1 MIRPARRARVPRI
14 TVPRITVPRI
24 TVLRIALLAGAFL
37 GAATLASATLFVALG
52 SVREHDSLQDLLA
65 RLRLNRDTVVNALRA
80 EVDGLLGAME
90 QQALTRDLD
99 ALDAARGKLVALGP
113 EVATLLVDV
122 LDPGAQ
128 STDAEK
134 LRSQYVMLALGE
146 LKSRAIVTR
155 LVEMAQG
162 GSIDGRLNAI
172 HVLGLSTEPDRAG
185 PVLVGIYRGN
195 FGELRQAALGA
206 LARLGGDSNDKI
218 LEEALTDA
226 KPEVVS
232 ATLAALA
239 ESKKASMAPRVLK
252 ILAAPN
258 EALLH
263 QDKLIAYYRAC
274 PEVVDKATLL
284 GLIRLS
290 GENSASTEQRQKVL
304 DFLPTFAEKFDT
316 EAKKE
321 MRSLAESPAPELHE
335 GALVV
340 LVLIGD
346 RNARKELL
354 APYDE
359 QVDRNKAWANSYTA
373 RGDVLYKIA
382 DYREA
387 VNDYKKAIQLSA
399 DDLRTRQDSAY
410 IGLAKSYAMQG
421 KIKEA
426 GTTLEKAPLTA
437 KQLAA
442 LKKDP
447 AFAKL
452 VEHPKYK
459 DLFTSR

>member
-1 MIRPARRARVPRI
+1 MAQ
-14 TVPRITVPRI
+14 
-24 TVLRIALLAGAFL
+24 
-37 GAATLASATLFVALG
+37 SG
-52 SVREHDSLQDLLA
+52 SV
-65 RLRLNRDTVVNALRA
+65 
-80 EVDGLLGAME
+80 
-90 QQALTRDLD
+90 
-99 ALDAARGKLVALGP
+99 
-113 EVATLLVDV
+113 
-122 LDPGAQ
+122 
-128 STDAEK
+128 
-134 LRSQYVMLALGE
+134 
-146 LKSRAIVTR
+146 
-155 LVEMAQG
+155 
-162 GSIDGRLNAI
+162 DGRLNAI
-172 HVLGLSTEPDRAG
+172 HVLGMSTEPERAG

-195 FGELRQAALGA
+195 FGELRQAALAA

-218 LEEALTDA
+218 LEEALVDA

-232 ATLAALA
+232 ATLSALA
-239 ESKKASMAPRVLK
+239 ESKKSSMAARVLK
-252 ILAAPN
+252 ILAATN
-258 EALLH
+258 EALVH
-263 QDKLIAYYRAC
+263 QDKLIAYYRAV

-284 GLIRLS
+284 GLIRLA
-290 GENSASTEQRQKVL
+290 GENSASTEQRQKML
-304 DFLPTFAEKFDT
+304 DFLPLFAEKFDP
-316 EAKKE
+316 ESKKE
-321 MRSLAESPAPELHE
+321 LRFLAESPAPELRE

-340 LVLIGD
+340 LVLVGD
-346 RNARKELL
+346 RNARKDLL
-354 APYDE
+354 EPYD
-359 QVDRNKAWANSYTA
+359 QLVDRNKMWANSYTSRA
-373 RGDVLYKIA
+373 DVLYKIQ

-421 KIKEA
+421 KIKDA

>member
-1 MIRPARRARVPRI
+1 MIRPARRAPL
-14 TVPRITVPRI
+14 
-24 TVLRIALLAGAFL
+24 LRIALLGIAAL
-37 GAATLASATLFVALG
+37 AIATLATAAIAVAVG
-52 SVREHDSLQDLLA
+52 SVRQHDSLQDLLA
-65 RLRLNRDTVVNALRA
+65 RLRTSRDTIVNALRA
-80 EVDGLLGAME
+80 EVDTVLAKME
-90 QQALTRDLD
+90 QDALTRDLD

-113 EVATLLVDV
+113 EVATLIVDS
-122 LDPGAQ
+122 LEPGAQ

-134 LRSQYVMLALGE
+134 LRSQYVMLALAE
-146 LKSRAIVTR
+146 LRSRAILSR
-155 LVEMAQG
+155 LIEMAQT
-162 GSIDGRLNAI
+162 GSVDGRLNAI
-172 HVLGLSTEPDRAG
+172 HVLGVSTEPERAG

-252 ILAAPN
+252 ILAATS
-258 EALLH
+258 EALVH
-263 QDKLIAYYRAC
+263 EDRLIAYYRAV

-284 GLIRLS
+284 GLIRLA
-290 GENSASTEQRQKVL
+290 GESSASTEQRQKVL
-304 DFLPTFAEKFDT
+304 DFLPTFAEKFDN
-316 EAKKE
+316 ESRKE
-321 MRSLAESPAPELHE
+321 MRYLAESQTPELAQ
-335 GALVV
+335 GALIV
-340 LVLIGD
+340 LVLVGD
-346 RNARKELL
+346 RNARRELL
-354 APYDE
+354 QPYDD

-373 RGDVLYKIA
+373 RADVLYKIA
-382 DYREA
+382 DYKEA

-410 IGLAKSYAMQG
+410 IGLAKSYAMLG

-452 VEHPKYK
+452 AEHPKYK